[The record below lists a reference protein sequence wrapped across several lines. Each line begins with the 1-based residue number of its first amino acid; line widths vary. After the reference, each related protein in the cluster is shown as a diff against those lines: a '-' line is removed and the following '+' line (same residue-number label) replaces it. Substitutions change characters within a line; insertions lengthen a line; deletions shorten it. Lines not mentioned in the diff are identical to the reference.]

1 MIYIILT
8 AKVDCTAC
16 FFSIISI
23 SLLLRKFSLTSVNQM
38 TEPFQ
43 LSTEYFSKW
52 KSRFRPL
59 KAFVISFNFNALSP
73 MYIYHSAIYPF
84 LRIIEK
90 GYKSNANKVTKKVT
104 DTVDK
109 VPLLTK

>member
-1 MIYIILT
+1 
-8 AKVDCTAC
+8 
-16 FFSIISI
+16 
-23 SLLLRKFSLTSVNQM
+23 
-38 TEPFQ
+38 
-43 LSTEYFSKW
+43 
-52 KSRFRPL
+52 
-59 KAFVISFNFNALSP
+59 